1 MVYLDE
7 MKTTEL
13 EAVKSQLEAVESQLV
28 SQQKQ
33 VKKLHLYVEAVFAIS
48 PKMRAFCIRDV
59 RGSSNEYK
67 NREPGR
73 TSSVCLLRQNT

>member
-33 VKKLHLYVEAVFAIS
+33 VKKLFAIS